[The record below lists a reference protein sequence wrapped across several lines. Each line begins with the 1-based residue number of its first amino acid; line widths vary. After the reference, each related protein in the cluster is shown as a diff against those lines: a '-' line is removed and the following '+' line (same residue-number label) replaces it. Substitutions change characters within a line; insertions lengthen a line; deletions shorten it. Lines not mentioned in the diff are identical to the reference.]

1 MAERTLTNEA
11 TLAANYGE
19 DNTPITFASNEVT
32 TTLIDGLTIT
42 KAADKQAWV
51 NGALTYTITI
61 NNTTGETL
69 SSVVFT
75 DALDTSLVNF
85 NTTYGVQ
92 VDGTASTSFTYT
104 GGTLTVNLDDIAT
117 GATKTITFQVTR
129 V

>member
-19 DNTPITFASNEVT
+19 DNTPITLASNEVT

-69 SSVVFT
+69 SNVVFT

-104 GGTLTVNLDDIAT
+104 GGTLTVNLDDIET